1 MNEPVWIDVADVLS
15 FHEVMLGRF
24 GGLPGVRDAAL
35 LDSAVNRPRQLFAY
49 GEPDGF
55 ALAAAVA
62 DGIVRNHPF
71 LDGNKR
77 AGFMAAYVFLGA
89 NGHEIEAAEEDV
101 VVRTLALAAGA
112 IGAAEYARW
121 LRAATARPPAAAGA
135 KPARKPRRRA

>member
-1 MNEPVWIDVADVLS
+1 MNEPVWVDVADVLS
-15 FHEVMLGRF
+15 FHEVMLARF

-49 GEPDGF
+49 GKPDVF

-62 DGIVRNHPF
+62 DGIVRNLPF

-77 AGFMAAYVFLGA
+77 TGFMAAALFLEA
-89 NGHEIEAAEEDV
+89 NGWSFQAAEEDV

-121 LRAATARPPAAAGA
+121 LRGATARPPAAAGA
-135 KPARKPRRRA
+135 KTARKSRPRA

>member
-1 MNEPVWIDVADVLS
+1 VNEPVWIDVADVLS

-24 GGLPGVRDAAL
+24 GGLPGGRDAAL

-49 GEPDGF
+49 GEPDPF

-62 DGIVRNHPF
+62 EGIVRNHPF

-77 AGFMAAYVFLGA
+77 AGFMAAALFLEV
-89 NGHEIEAAEEDV
+89 NGWSFQVAEEDV

-112 IGAAEYARW
+112 IGAAEYARR
-121 LRAATARPPAAAGA
+121 LRGGCVLPAATGA
-135 KPARKPRRRA
+135 KAGRKPRQRA

>member
-15 FHEVMLGRF
+15 FHEVMLARF

-49 GEPDGF
+49 GAPDLF

-62 DGIVRNHPF
+62 EGIVRNHPF

-77 AGFMAAYVFLGA
+77 AGFMAAALFLEV
-89 NGHEIEAAEEDV
+89 NGWSFQAVEEDV

-112 IGAAEYARW
+112 IGGAEYARW
-121 LRAATARPPAAAGA
+121 LRGATVRPPATTGA
-135 KPARKPRRRA
+135 KTGRKPRQRA

>member
-49 GEPDGF
+49 GEPDPF

-62 DGIVRNHPF
+62 EGIVRNHPF

-77 AGFMAAYVFLGA
+77 AGFMAAALFLEA
-89 NGHEIEAAEEDV
+89 NGWSFQATEEDV

-112 IGAAEYARW
+112 IGAAEYARR
-121 LRAATARPPAAAGA
+121 LRGGCVLPAATGA
-135 KPARKPRRRA
+135 KAGRKPRQRA

>member
-1 MNEPVWIDVADVLS
+1 MNELVWVEVADVLS
-15 FHEVMLGRF
+15 FHEVMLARF

-49 GEPDGF
+49 GAPDLF

-62 DGIVRNHPF
+62 EGIVRNHPF

-77 AGFMAAYVFLGA
+77 AGFMAAALFLEV
-89 NGHEIEAAEEDV
+89 NGWSFQAAEEDV

-112 IGAAEYARW
+112 IGGAEYARW
-121 LRAATARPPAAAGA
+121 LRGATVRPPATTGA
-135 KPARKPRRRA
+135 KTGRKPRQRA

>member
-1 MNEPVWIDVADVLS
+1 MNELVWVDMADVLS
-15 FHEVMLGRF
+15 FHEVMLARF

-49 GEPDGF
+49 GEPDPF

-62 DGIVRNHPF
+62 EGIVRNHPF

-77 AGFMAAYVFLGA
+77 AGFMAAALFLEV
-89 NGHEIEAAEEDV
+89 NGWSFQVAEEDV

-112 IGAAEYARW
+112 IGAAEYARR
-121 LRAATARPPAAAGA
+121 LRGGCVLPAATGA
-135 KPARKPRRRA
+135 KAGRKPRQRA

>member
-1 MNEPVWIDVADVLS
+1 MKEPVWLTREVVLAVQ
-15 FHEVMLGRF
+15 EELLGRF
-24 GGLPGVRDAAL
+24 GGLPGVRDEGL

-49 GEPDGF
+49 GEPDLY

-62 DGIVRNHPF
+62 EGIVRNHPF

-77 AGFMAAYVFLGA
+77 AGFMAAALFLEV
-89 NGHEIEAAEEDV
+89 NGWSFQVAEEDV

-121 LRAATARPPAAAGA
+121 LRGATVRPPAAPGTKAG
-135 KPARKPRRRA
+135 RKPRKRA

>member
-35 LDSAVNRPRQLFAY
+35 LDSAANRPRQLFAY
-49 GEPDGF
+49 GAPDLF

-62 DGIVRNHPF
+62 EGIVRNHPF

-77 AGFMAAYVFLGA
+77 AGFMAAALFLEV
-89 NGHEIEAAEEDV
+89 NGWSFQVAEEDV

-112 IGAAEYARW
+112 IGAAEYARR
-121 LRAATARPPAAAGA
+121 LRGGCVLPAATGA
-135 KPARKPRRRA
+135 KAGRKPRQRA

>member
-49 GEPDGF
+49 GEPDLF

-62 DGIVRNHPF
+62 EGIVRNHPF

-77 AGFMAAYVFLGA
+77 AGFMAAALFLEV
-89 NGHEIEAAEEDV
+89 NGWSFQAAEEDV

-121 LRAATARPPAAAGA
+121 LRGATTRPPAATGA
-135 KPARKPRRRA
+135 RPGRKPRKRA

>member
-15 FHEVMLGRF
+15 FHEVMLARF

-49 GEPDGF
+49 GEPDLF

-62 DGIVRNHPF
+62 EGIVRNHPF

-77 AGFMAAYVFLGA
+77 AGFMAAALFLEV
-89 NGHEIEAAEEDV
+89 NGWSFQAAEEDV

-112 IGAAEYARW
+112 IGAAEDARW
-121 LRAATARPPAAAGA
+121 LRRATARPPSAPGS
-135 KPARKPRRRA
+135 KVARKPRKRV

>member
-1 MNEPVWIDVADVLS
+1 MNGPVWIDVADVLS
-15 FHEVMLGRF
+15 FHEVMLARF

-49 GEPDGF
+49 GAPDLF

-62 DGIVRNHPF
+62 EGIVRNHPF

-77 AGFMAAYVFLGA
+77 AGFMAAALFLEV
-89 NGHEIEAAEEDV
+89 NGWSFQAAEEDV

-112 IGAAEYARW
+112 IGGAEYARW
-121 LRAATARPPAAAGA
+121 LRGATVRPPATTGA
-135 KPARKPRRRA
+135 KTGRKPRQRA

>member
-1 MNEPVWIDVADVLS
+1 VNEPVWIDVADVLS

-49 GEPDGF
+49 GEPDPF

-62 DGIVRNHPF
+62 EGIVRNHPF

-77 AGFMAAYVFLGA
+77 AGFMAAALFLEV
-89 NGHEIEAAEEDV
+89 NGWSFQVAEEDV

-112 IGAAEYARW
+112 IGAAEYARR
-121 LRAATARPPAAAGA
+121 LRGGCVLPAATGA
-135 KPARKPRRRA
+135 KAGRKPRQRA

>member
-15 FHEVMLGRF
+15 FHEVMLARF

-35 LDSAVNRPRQLFAY
+35 LDSAVNRPKQLFAY
-49 GEPDGF
+49 GAPDLF

-62 DGIVRNHPF
+62 EGIVRNHPF

-77 AGFMAAYVFLGA
+77 AGFMAAALFLEV
-89 NGHEIEAAEEDV
+89 NGWSFQASEEDV

-112 IGAAEYARW
+112 IGAAEYARR
-121 LRAATARPPAAAGA
+121 LRGGCVLPAATGA
-135 KPARKPRRRA
+135 KAGRKPRQRA

>member
-49 GEPDGF
+49 GEPDPF

-62 DGIVRNHPF
+62 EGIVRNHPF

-77 AGFMAAYVFLGA
+77 AGFMAAALFLEV
-89 NGHEIEAAEEDV
+89 NDWSFQVAEEDV

-112 IGAAEYARW
+112 IGAAEYARR
-121 LRAATARPPAAAGA
+121 LRGGCVLPAATGA
-135 KPARKPRRRA
+135 KAGRKPRQRA

>member
-1 MNEPVWIDVADVLS
+1 MNEPAWIDVADVLS

-49 GEPDGF
+49 GEPDLF

-62 DGIVRNHPF
+62 EGIVRNHPF

-77 AGFMAAYVFLGA
+77 AGFMAAALFLEV
-89 NGHEIEAAEEDV
+89 NGLSFQAAEEDV

-121 LRAATARPPAAAGA
+121 LRNATKRPPAENEAKAG
-135 KPARKPRRRA
+135 RKPRKRT

>member
-1 MNEPVWIDVADVLS
+1 MKEPVWLTREVVLAIQ
-15 FHEVMLGRF
+15 EELLGRF
-24 GGLPGVRDAAL
+24 GGLPGVRDEGL

-49 GEPDGF
+49 GEPDLF

-77 AGFMAAYVFLGA
+77 AGFMAAALFLEA
-89 NGHEIEAAEEDV
+89 NGWSFWATEEDV

-121 LRAATARPPAAAGA
+121 LRGATVRPPAAAGA
-135 KPARKPRRRA
+135 KTARKSRPRA

>member
-1 MNEPVWIDVADVLS
+1 MNGPVWIDVADVLS
-15 FHEVMLGRF
+15 FHEVMLARF

-49 GEPDGF
+49 GAPDLS

-62 DGIVRNHPF
+62 EGIVRNHPF

-77 AGFMAAYVFLGA
+77 AGFMAAALFLEV
-89 NGHEIEAAEEDV
+89 NGWSFQAVEEDV

-112 IGAAEYARW
+112 IGGAEYARW
-121 LRAATARPPAAAGA
+121 LRGATVRPPATTGA
-135 KPARKPRRRA
+135 KTGRKPRQRA

>member
-15 FHEVMLGRF
+15 FHEVMLGRV

-49 GEPDGF
+49 GEPDPF

-62 DGIVRNHPF
+62 EGIVRNHPF

-77 AGFMAAYVFLGA
+77 AGFMAAALFLEV
-89 NGHEIEAAEEDV
+89 NDWSFQVAEEDV

-112 IGAAEYARW
+112 IGAAEYARR
-121 LRAATARPPAAAGA
+121 LRGGCVLPAATGA
-135 KPARKPRRRA
+135 KAGRKPRQRA

>member
-49 GEPDGF
+49 GEPDPF

-62 DGIVRNHPF
+62 EGIVRNHPF

-77 AGFMAAYVFLGA
+77 AGFMAAALFLEV
-89 NGHEIEAAEEDV
+89 NGWSFQAAEEDV

-112 IGAAEYARW
+112 IGAAEYARR
-121 LRAATARPPAAAGA
+121 LRGGCVLPAATGA
-135 KPARKPRRRA
+135 KAGRKPRQRA

>member
-35 LDSAVNRPRQLFAY
+35 LDSAANRPRQLFAY
-49 GEPDGF
+49 GEPDPF

-62 DGIVRNHPF
+62 EGIVRNHPF

-77 AGFMAAYVFLGA
+77 AGFMAAALFLEV
-89 NGHEIEAAEEDV
+89 NGWSFQVAEEDV

-112 IGAAEYARW
+112 IGAAEYARR
-121 LRAATARPPAAAGA
+121 LRGGCVLPAATGA
-135 KPARKPRRRA
+135 KAGRKPRQRA

>member
-1 MNEPVWIDVADVLS
+1 MKEPVWLTREVVLAIQ
-15 FHEVMLGRF
+15 EELLGRF

-135 KPARKPRRRA
+135 KTARKPRRRA